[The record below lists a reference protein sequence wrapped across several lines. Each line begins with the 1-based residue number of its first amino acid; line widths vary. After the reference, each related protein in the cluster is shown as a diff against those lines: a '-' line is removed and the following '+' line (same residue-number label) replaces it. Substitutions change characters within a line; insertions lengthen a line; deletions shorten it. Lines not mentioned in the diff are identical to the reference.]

1 MCRLIKLF
9 IFILFTHLACYVQAQ
24 FGFEK
29 TIKFSLDAESPWHVF
44 EDQQGHFMVSATTAL
59 DAQRSLLAI
68 KLKPNGNTKWL
79 CNYGISSEFDEML
92 WGTHLNNQYYFL
104 GGGGFPGSRVFSKLS
119 NNGVVLQDTM
129 YSSRNIFNVS
139 TSYKCGALFQQKIYA
154 GGQSLPERGR
164 GNFCPTFNVLN
175 LQGNIISHQQFC
187 DTFDQEIR
195 QLYVT
200 KNKQVNAIVEGY
212 GRIYTCDFFVFDTLG
227 NLLTKKQL
235 FPWLGPINFVDAVQ
249 HADDTYTFL
258 IETDTKPFLLRT
270 NNLGDTLR
278 TYLVETNQP
287 NDTIRFSF
295 NCLTA
300 NNNFDYFLAGVGA
313 LVKIDSNGFKTVLKI
328 FEENTTIKKINIA
341 KDGGIYG
348 CGHVLTYTSPTEG
361 NLDLYVFKTDTLG
374 NVIPAPDELFNAAK
388 VVLYPNPANASI
400 SILGLPDE
408 AEYGYTITNTLG
420 QKITSGTVQ
429 NETPI
434 NLQTFN
440 QGLYFITLQ
449 NGNQNTTKRFMVE

>member
-9 IFILFTHLACYVQAQ
+9 IFILFTHWACYLQAQ

-29 TIKFSLDAESPWHVF
+29 TLKFSLDAESSWHIF
-44 EDQQGHFMVSATTAL
+44 EDQEGHFMVSATTAI

-79 CNYGISSEFDEML
+79 CNYGISLEYDIML
-92 WGTHLNNQYYFL
+92 WGTQFNNQYYFL
-104 GGGGFPGSRVFSKLS
+104 GSGGFPGSRLFSRLS

-129 YSSRNIFNVS
+129 YSSRSISNVS
-139 TSYKCGALFQQKIYA
+139 ALYACGVVFQQKIYA
-154 GGQSLPERGR
+154 GGHSQPERGR
-164 GNFCPTFNVLN
+164 GIFCPTFNVLD
-175 LQGNIISHQQFC
+175 LQGNIINQQQFC
-187 DTFDQEIR
+187 DTFDQIIW
-195 QLYVT
+195 QLFIT
-200 KNKQVNAIVEGY
+200 KNKQINAIIKDNRDY
-212 GRIYTCDFFVFDTLG
+212 GARLFVFDTTG
-227 NLLTKKQL
+227 NLLIKKQL
-235 FPWLGPINFVDAVQ
+235 FTWLDYFEVIDVTQ
-249 HADDTYTFL
+249 HTDDTYTFL
-258 IETDTKPFLLRT
+258 IEKNSRPFLLRT
-270 NNLGDTLR
+270 NNMGDTLR

-287 NDTIRFSF
+287 EDTILASF

-300 NNNFDYFLAGVGA
+300 NNNFDYFLAGIGA
-313 LVKIDSNGFKTVLKI
+313 MVKIDSNGYKTVLKN
-328 FEENTTIKKINIA
+328 FDDNTTIKRINVA
-341 KDGGIYG
+341 KDGGIFG
-348 CGHVLTYTSPTEG
+348 CGHVLTYTSPIEG
-361 NLDLYVFKTDTLG
+361 NLDLYIFKTDTLG

-388 VVLYPNPANASI
+388 VVLYPNPANTSI

-408 AEYGYTITNTLG
+408 AEYAYTITNTLG

-449 NGNQNTTKRFMVE
+449 NGNQSTTKRFMVE

>member
-9 IFILFTHLACYVQAQ
+9 IFTFCTHWACGLQAQ

-29 TIKFSLDAESPWHVF
+29 IIKFSLDAESPWHIF

-59 DAQRSLLAI
+59 DAQRSLLAL

-129 YSSRNIFNVS
+129 YSSRSIFNVS
-139 TSYKCGALFQQKIYA
+139 TNYRCGALFQQKIYA
-154 GGQSLPERGR
+154 GGLSQPERGR

-187 DTFDQEIR
+187 DTFDQEINN
-195 QLYVT
+195 LFVT
-200 KNKQVNAIVEGY
+200 KNSQINAIVKDDRDNGS
-212 GRIYTCDFFVFDTLG
+212 RLFVFDTTG
-227 NLLTKKQL
+227 NLLVKKQL
-235 FPWLGPINFVDAVQ
+235 FTWLGYFEVIDVTQ

-258 IETDTKPFLLRT
+258 IKKNSRPFLLRT

-287 NDTIRFSF
+287 EDTILASF
-295 NCLTA
+295 DCLTA
-300 NNNFDYFLAGVGA
+300 NSNFDYFLAGVGA

-361 NLDLYVFKTDTLG
+361 NLDLYIFKTDTLG

-434 NLQTFN
+434 NLQTYN

-449 NGNQNTTKRFMVE
+449 NGNQQTTKRFMVE